1 MDSVTKSLYIHI
13 PFCRRKCDYC
23 DFFSVPCAKN
33 VPNEYI
39 SALKNEI
46 SFLKE
51 FYTISSWR
59 TVYIGGGTPSLMTN
73 KQIEDLCSF
82 VAKNNKGDCEFT
94 IEMNPDDITPSLLQA
109 AFSSGVNRL
118 SVGVQSLNDSA
129 LQAVNRRC
137 TRETTLKAL
146 EIIKQIWHGSFSL
159 DAIAGLVGQNTDEFL
174 KSLAEIISFAP
185 NHISLYSLMIEES
198 TPLYSRISRGEVQYN
213 EDESDEQW
221 LLGKEM
227 LEKRGFLQYEVSNF
241 AQKGHESKHNC
252 TYWHLEDYLGCGSG
266 ATGSLYENA
275 LRWTNTN
282 DIMQYIAYWTVSDKK
297 FLLQTIPR
305 ENEVLS
311 KEIQEEEFLMMG
323 FRLLSGVSAEEYK
336 RRFSKDL
343 GTRLGAKDGVFSKW
357 QSRGDAKMY
366 IKENEH
372 FYALTEKGIL
382 FLNTFLEEIL

>member
-1 MDSVTKSLYIHI
+1 M
-13 PFCRRKCDYC
+13 
-23 DFFSVPCAKN
+23 
-33 VPNEYI
+33 
-39 SALKNEI
+39 
-46 SFLKE
+46 
-51 FYTISSWR
+51 
-59 TVYIGGGTPSLMTN
+59 
-73 KQIEDLCSF
+73 
-82 VAKNNKGDCEFT
+82 
-94 IEMNPDDITPSLLQA
+94 LL
-109 AFSSGVNRL
+109 
-118 SVGVQSLNDSA
+118 
-129 LQAVNRRC
+129 
-137 TRETTLKAL
+137 
-146 EIIKQIWHGSFSL
+146 IIL
-159 DAIAGLVGQNTDEFL
+159 
-174 KSLAEIISFAP
+174 
-185 NHISLYSLMIEES
+185 
-198 TPLYSRISRGEVQYN
+198 RYN

-227 LEKRGFLQYEVSNF
+227 LEKRGFLKYEVSNF

-266 ATGSLYENA
+266 ATGSLYENS

-282 DIMQYIAYWTVSDKK
+282 DIMQYISYWTASDKK

-311 KEIQEEEFLMMG
+311 MEIQEEEFLMMG
-323 FRLLSGVSAEEYK
+323 FRLLSGVSAERYK

-343 GTRLGAKDGVFSKW
+343 GTRLGTKDGVFSKW

>member
-46 SFLKE
+46 SFLKK

-73 KQIEDLCSF
+73 EQIEDLCSF

-198 TPLYSRISRGEVQYN
+198 TPLYSRISRGEVRYN
-213 EDESDEQW
+213 KDESDEQW

-252 TYWHLEDYLGCGSG
+252 TYWHLEDYFGCGSG

-282 DIMQYIAYWTVSDKK
+282 DIKQYIAYWTASDKK

-305 ENEVLS
+305 ENEELS
-311 KEIQEEEFLMMG
+311 KEIQEEEFLIMG

-343 GTRLGAKDGVFSKW
+343 GTRLGAKDGVFHKW

>member
-46 SFLKE
+46 SFLKK

-73 KQIEDLCSF
+73 EQIEDLCSF

-174 KSLAEIISFAP
+174 RSLAEIISFAP

-198 TPLYSRISRGEVQYN
+198 TPLYSRISRGEVRYN

-252 TYWHLEDYLGCGSG
+252 TYWHLEDYFGCGSG

-282 DIMQYIAYWTVSDKK
+282 DIKQYIAYWTASDKK

-311 KEIQEEEFLMMG
+311 MEIQEEEFLMMG

-343 GTRLGAKDGVFSKW
+343 GTRLGTKDGVFSKW